1 MQENPTPAGQ
11 ARRAEPDAH
20 TTSISLPDLAP
31 VGDHS
36 LTGEERDAVNALP
49 SDSALLV
56 AHEGPDHGARFLL
69 DQDVVLV
76 GRHPDADIFLDD
88 VTVSR
93 RHAEFRRTGHGYE
106 LVDSNSL
113 NGTFVNQDRVDQVQL
128 RTGMQVQIGKFRMTY
143 YAAPARA

>member
-1 MQENPTPAGQ
+1 MQEHHSPAG
-11 ARRAEPDAH
+11 AGREPDAH

-31 VGDHS
+31 VTDHS
-36 LTGEERDAVNALP
+36 LSGEEREAIAALP
-49 SDSALLV
+49 ADSALLV

-69 DQDVVLV
+69 DEDLVLV

-93 RHAEFRRTGHGYE
+93 RHAQFRRTERGYE

-128 RTGMQVQIGKFRMTY
+128 RNGMQVQIGKFRMTY
-143 YAAPARA
+143 YTAPGRA